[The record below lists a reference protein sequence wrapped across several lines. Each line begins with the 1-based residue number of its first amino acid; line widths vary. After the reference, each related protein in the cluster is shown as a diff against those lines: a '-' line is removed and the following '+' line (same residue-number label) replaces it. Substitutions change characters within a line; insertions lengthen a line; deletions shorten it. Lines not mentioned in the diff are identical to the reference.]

1 MKKSTKLG
9 IIVACSAALFSLN
22 SSLFNS
28 EKVEAATSI
37 SGTLV
42 PGETVDTGN
51 HALDSSFQQNKNN
64 WSVLSGST
72 SWWLMQEDNYFRLA
86 NSQTGSWTY
95 HVMNATIDF
104 SKPVSIS
111 VPYSYDT
118 TTVANVYT
126 WGDASGFFLSP
137 EDKAT
142 IQKNGPSA
150 TGKYLG
156 IQGLPNSYFVGRD
169 PWNNK
174 GFDTSKSEGRS
185 DNILIRQTDAQGEI
199 ETSNST
205 TPGWAQQSAALRL
218 SYGKGGETQTLTWTN
233 INDNGN
239 GTYTGTLSLTSL
251 DSNPLSTLGPITIQ
265 RTVTMRHQMTF
276 GSVGITGAN
285 TGIIREGNATSAAS
299 FSATKGTSSVKINYI
314 DNSTNT
320 LIKQAPASSIIAN
333 TGDTIGVTNGT
344 LNSLDTYD
352 YTAPKISNYTFLKG
366 GSTTVESSDTNAATT
381 NEINVYY
388 DYTPKSE
395 TATLQIYYSKG
406 TPGTGEVTDALT
418 GLVGGSPES
427 TISKVE
433 GLAPALPDSITTT
446 GDYGSPLKDFLGD
459 SGIPLG
465 YEMDYVVGPDG
476 KNGKI
481 YPDLKTAMAAN
492 PNYED
497 IETNAWA
504 NYFSV
509 YLKAK
514 KSTAKFTYK
523 YIEGT
528 RPNAPTLPDPFVQT
542 GVTGGIIVDPT
553 EALPSLPKGSI
564 VQDIIGPDGK
574 RYSTLLE
581 AIIAEENKNFDIITK
596 NFTLTIVAPPVS
608 VTLNDVPELD
618 FGTQELK
625 GKPVYSTSPQG
636 VLGVSDDTA
645 TNKGWSITANLIQ
658 QFTTASGQ
666 SIKGATLLFDKGEV
680 TPAVG
685 NTSTP
690 PTASE
695 FMLSENGP
703 VRVANAQANTGQ
715 GNWQLKFPNVSLNTH
730 GSALEVN
737 QQYQATI
744 EWDISNVPE

>member
-1 MKKSTKLG
+1 M
-9 IIVACSAALFSLN
+9 ACSAALFSLN
-22 SSLFNS
+22 SLLFNS

-51 HALDSSFQQNKNN
+51 HALDSTFQQNKNN

-72 SWWLMQEDNYFRLA
+72 SWWQWQSDNYFLLA

-111 VPYSYDT
+111 VPYSYKSKKSGS
-118 TTVANVYT
+118 
-126 WGDASGFFLSP
+126 WGDAAGFFITP

-156 IQGLPNSYFVGRD
+156 IQGLPNSFFVGRD

-174 GFDTSKSEGRS
+174 GFDTSLSETTME
-185 DNILIRQTDAQGEI
+185 NILIRQTDAIGNV
-199 ETSNST
+199 ETSKT
-205 TPGWAQQSAALRL
+205 VVPGWPQKAVPVTYTEIREGFLQY
-218 SYGKGGETQTLTWTN
+218 SYEGKETQTLTWTN
-233 INDNGN
+233 ISDNGD
-239 GTYTGTLSLTSL
+239 GTYTGTLSLLSSL
-251 DSNPLSTLGPITIQ
+251 NSTPLQ

-276 GSVGITGAN
+276 GSLGITGAN
-285 TGIIREGNATSAAS
+285 TGIILEGNATNASS
-299 FSATKGTSSVKINYI
+299 FSATKGTSSVRINYV

-344 LNSLDTYD
+344 PNSLDTYD
-352 YTAPKISNYTFLKG
+352 YTPPKIDNYTFLKG
-366 GSTTVESSDTNAATT
+366 GSTTVVSSDTSAETS

-388 DYTPKSE
+388 NYTPKLE
-395 TATLQIYYSKG
+395 TATLQFYYSKG
-406 TPGTGEVTDALT
+406 TPGTGEVTDPLT

-427 TISKVE
+427 MVSKVD
-433 GLAPALPDSITTT
+433 GLAQTLPDSITTT
-446 GDYGSPLKDFLGD
+446 GDYGSLLKDFLGD

-465 YEMDYVVGPDG
+465 YEIDYVVGPDG
-476 KNGKI
+476 KNGKT
-481 YPDLKTAMAAN
+481 YPDLDTAMAAN
-492 PNYED
+492 PKYED
-497 IETNAWA
+497 IEANGWA

-509 YLKAK
+509 YLKAR
-514 KSTAKFTYK
+514 KSTTKFIYK

-528 RPNAPTLPDPFVQT
+528 RPNAPTLPDSLVQT
-542 GVTGGIIVDPT
+542 GVTGGVITDPT
-553 EALPSLPKGSI
+553 KNLTELPKGAQI
-564 VQDIIGPDGK
+564 QNVTGPDGK
-574 RYSTLLE
+574 KYSTLSE
-581 AIIAEENKNFDIITK
+581 ALVAEENKYFDIITK
-596 NFTLTIVAPPVS
+596 NFTLTVIAPPIS
-608 VTLNDVPELD
+608 VTLDNVPDLD

-625 GKPVYSTSPQG
+625 GKPIYSISPQG
-636 VLGVSDDTA
+636 AVGISDDTA

-658 QFTTASGQ
+658 QFTTVRGQ
-666 SIKGATLLFDKGEV
+666 SIKGATLTFDKGEV
-680 TPAVG
+680 IPAAG
-685 NTSTP
+685 NTSLP
-690 PTASE
+690 PITSE
-695 FMLSENGP
+695 FILSENGP
-703 VRVANAQANTGQ
+703 VRVATAQANTGQ
-715 GNWQLKFPNVSLNTH
+715 GNWQLKFPKVSLNTH
-730 GSALEVN
+730 GSALVMN

>member
-22 SSLFNS
+22 SLLFNS

-37 SGTLV
+37 TGTLV

-51 HALDSSFQQNKNN
+51 HTLDSTFQQNKNN

-72 SWWLMQEDNYFRLA
+72 SWWQMQDDNYFRLA

-111 VPYSYDT
+111 VPYDYKI
-118 TTVANVYT
+118 ANDDVYT
-126 WGDASGFFLSP
+126 WGDAAGFFLTP

-142 IQKNGPSA
+142 IQKNASSA

-169 PWNNK
+169 PWNNQ
-174 GFDTSKSEGRS
+174 GFDSSKSEGTS
-185 DNILIRQTDAQGEI
+185 NNIAIRQTDALGKI
-199 ETSNST
+199 ETSNSA
-205 TPGWAQQSAALRL
+205 TPGWPQQSAKLRNNF
-218 SYGKGGETQTLTWTN
+218 GATGETQTLTWTN
-233 INDNGN
+233 ISANGD
-239 GTYTGTLSLTSL
+239 GTYTGTLSLTTL
-251 DSNPLSTLGPITIQ
+251 DSDSLSTVGPVSIQ
-265 RTVTMRHQMTF
+265 RTVTMRRQMTF
-276 GSVGITGAN
+276 GSIGITGAN

-299 FSATKGTSSVKINYI
+299 FSATKGTSSIKINYI
-314 DNSTNT
+314 DNITNT

-352 YTAPKISNYTFLKG
+352 YAAPKIDNYTFLKG
-366 GSTTVESSDTNAATT
+366 GSTTVVSSDTSAATSS
-381 NEINVYY
+381 EINVYY
-388 DYTPKSE
+388 NYTPKIE
-395 TATLQIYYSKG
+395 TATLQFYYSKG

-433 GLAPALPDSITTT
+433 GLAPALPDSLTTT

-476 KNGKI
+476 KDGKT

-509 YLKAK
+509 YLKGR

-523 YIEGT
+523 YVEGT

-542 GVTGGIIVDPT
+542 GVTGGVVSDPT
-553 EALPSLPKGSI
+553 QTLAPLPKGSI
-564 VQDIIGPDGK
+564 VQDVIGPDGK
-574 RYSTLLE
+574 RYSTLSE
-581 AIIAEENKNFDIITK
+581 ALIAEDNKYFDIITK

-608 VTLNDVPELD
+608 VTLDDVPDLD

-625 GKPVYSTSPQG
+625 GKPIYSLSPQG
-636 VLGVSDDTA
+636 VLRVSDDTA
-645 TNKGWSITANLIQ
+645 TNKGWNIRANLIQ
-658 QFTTASGQ
+658 QFTTDSGQ
-666 SIKGATLLFDKGEV
+666 SIKDATLSFDKGEV
-680 TPAVG
+680 IPAAG

-690 PTASE
+690 PTTSE
-695 FMLSENGP
+695 FILSENGP

>member
-22 SSLFNS
+22 SLLFNS

-37 SGTLV
+37 TGTLV

-51 HALDSSFQQNKNN
+51 HTLDSTFQQNKNN

-72 SWWLMQEDNYFRLA
+72 SWWQWQSDNYFRLA

-111 VPYSYDT
+111 VPYSYKSK
-118 TTVANVYT
+118 NSGS
-126 WGDASGFFLSP
+126 WGDAAGFFLTP

-156 IQGLPNSYFVGRD
+156 IQGLPNSFFVGRD

-174 GFDTSKSEGRS
+174 GFDTSLTETTKE
-185 DNILIRQTDAQGEI
+185 NILIRQTDALGNV
-199 ETSNST
+199 ETSNSVV
-205 TPGWAQQSAALRL
+205 PGWPQKAVPVTYTQVSEGFLQY
-218 SYGKGGETQTLTWTN
+218 SYEGKETQTLTWTN
-233 INDNGN
+233 ISDNGD
-239 GTYTGTLSLTSL
+239 GTYTGSLSLLSSL
-251 DSNPLSTLGPITIQ
+251 NSTPLQ

-285 TGIIREGNATSAAS
+285 TGVILEGNATNASS

-366 GSTTVESSDTNAATT
+366 GSTTVVSSDTSASTSS
-381 NEINVYY
+381 EINVYY
-388 DYTPKSE
+388 NYTPKIE
-395 TATLQIYYSKG
+395 TSTLKFYYSKG

-433 GLAPALPDSITTT
+433 GLAQALPDSITTK
-446 GDYGSPLKDFLGD
+446 GAYGSPLKDFLGD

-481 YPDLKTAMAAN
+481 YPDLKTAMEAN

-509 YLKAK
+509 YLKGR

-542 GVTGGIIVDPT
+542 GVTGGVVSDPT
-553 EALPSLPKGSI
+553 QTLAPLPKGSI
-564 VQDIIGPDGK
+564 VQDVIGPDGK
-574 RYSTLLE
+574 RYSTLSE
-581 AIIAEENKNFDIITK
+581 ALIAEDNKYFDIITK

-608 VTLNDVPELD
+608 VTLDDVPDLD

-625 GKPVYSTSPQG
+625 GKPIYSMSPQG

-645 TNKGWSITANLIQ
+645 TNKGWNITANLIQ
-658 QFTTASGQ
+658 QFTTESGQ
-666 SIKGATLLFDKGEV
+666 SIKGATLSFDKGEV
-680 TPAVG
+680 IPAAG

-690 PTASE
+690 PTTSE
-695 FMLSENGP
+695 FILSENSP

>member
-9 IIVACSAALFSLN
+9 IIVACSSALFSLN
-22 SSLFNS
+22 SLLFNS

-51 HALDSSFQQNKNN
+51 HTLDSTFQQNKNN

-72 SWWLMQEDNYFRLA
+72 SWWQWQSDNYFRLA

-111 VPYSYDT
+111 VPYSYKSK
-118 TTVANVYT
+118 NSGS
-126 WGDASGFFLSP
+126 WGDAAGFFLTP

-156 IQGLPNSYFVGRD
+156 IQGLPNSFFVGRD

-174 GFDTSKSEGRS
+174 GFDTSLS
-185 DNILIRQTDAQGEI
+185 DTTKENILIRQTDALGNV
-199 ETSNST
+199 ETSNSVV
-205 TPGWAQQSAALRL
+205 PGWPQKAVPVTYTLVSEGLFQY
-218 SYGKGGETQTLTWTN
+218 SYEGKETQTLTWTN
-233 INDNGN
+233 ISDNGD
-239 GTYTGTLSLTSL
+239 GTYTGTLSLLSSL
-251 DSNPLSTLGPITIQ
+251 NSTPLQ

-285 TGIIREGNATSAAS
+285 TGVILEGNATNASS

-333 TGDTIGVTNGT
+333 TGDTVGVTNGT

-352 YTAPKISNYTFLKG
+352 YAAPKISNYTFLKG
-366 GSTTVESSDTNAATT
+366 GSTTVVSSDTSAATSS
-381 NEINVYY
+381 EINVYY
-388 DYTPKSE
+388 NYTPKIE
-395 TATLQIYYSKG
+395 TATLQFYYSKG

-418 GLVGGSPES
+418 GLVGGSPKS

-433 GLAPALPDSITTT
+433 GLAQALPDSITTT
-446 GDYGSPLKDFLGD
+446 GAYGSPLKDFLGD

-481 YPDLKTAMAAN
+481 YPDLKTAMEAN

-509 YLKAK
+509 YLKGR

-542 GVTGGIIVDPT
+542 GVTGGVIVNPT
-553 EALPSLPKGSI
+553 EASLTLPEGSI
-564 VQDIIGPDGK
+564 VQDVIGPDGK
-574 RYSTLLE
+574 RYSTLRE
-581 AIIAEENKNFDIITK
+581 ALIAEDNKYFDIITK
-596 NFTLTIVAPPVS
+596 NFTLTIIAPPVS
-608 VTLNDVPELD
+608 VTLDDVPDLD

-625 GKPVYSTSPQG
+625 GKPIYSMSPQG

-645 TNKGWSITANLIQ
+645 ANKGWNITANLIQ
-658 QFTTASGQ
+658 QFTTESGQ
-666 SIKGATLLFDKGEV
+666 SIKGATLSFDKGEV
-680 TPAVG
+680 IPAAG

-690 PTASE
+690 PTTSE
-695 FMLSENGP
+695 FILSENGP